1 MRSRLAFAC
10 AAVAALASAAAL
22 AKPLRG
28 TLVVAN
34 RGDHSVTFVDLTDN
48 NTGATFKT
56 AIGPHE
62 AAVSPDGTL
71 AAIAEYGAAIGGN
84 TIRLFS
90 VSRREEIARLDLR
103 EFNRPHGMAFTPDN
117 ARLIVTCE
125 TRERVLVVDL
135 DSQRVVADIPTGAK
149 GSHMLALSPKG
160 DRAYTT
166 NVASNSVSVVDL
178 EKKELLGV
186 IETANAPE
194 AIALSP
200 DGKHLWIGG
209 RADNVLQIIDTE
221 SRTIVDTIDC
231 PGMPFRLAFT
241 PDGKRVVATCAV
253 EGVVRVFDAA
263 KRAEEGVVHLEFHG
277 EWADRV
283 DDTPPGM
290 ADIVPLGVIA
300 PSDDFAF
307 VTVANGAM
315 AVEIDLN
322 TRAITRRFETG
333 AGPDGI
339 AFSARVGVE
348 R

>member
-1 MRSRLAFAC
+1 MRTRLALA
-10 AAVAALASAAAL
+10 AVAVAALAASATL

-34 RGDHSVTFVDLTDN
+34 KGDHSVTFVDLTDA
-48 NTGATFKT
+48 NTGATHKT

-84 TIRLFS
+84 TIRLFI
-90 VSRREEIARLDLR
+90 VSKREEIARIDLR

-117 ARLIVTCE
+117 ARLIITSE
-125 TRERVLVVDL
+125 TKERVVIVDIR
-135 DSQRVVADIPTGAK
+135 DQRVVADIPTNAK
-149 GSHMLALSPKG
+149 GSHMLAISPKG

-166 NVASNSVSVVDL
+166 NVGSHSVSVVDL
-178 EKKELLGV
+178 EKRELLGV
-186 IETANAPE
+186 IETTNAPE

-200 DGKHLWIGG
+200 DGKHRWIGG
-209 RADNVLQIIDTE
+209 RADNVLQVIDTE

-253 EGVVRVFDAA
+253 EGVVRVFDAE
-263 KRAEEGVVHLEFHG
+263 KRAEEGVVRLAFEG
-277 EWADRV
+277 EWAARV
-283 DDTPPGM
+283 DETPPGM

-300 PSDDFAF
+300 PDDDLAF
-307 VTVANGAM
+307 VTIANGAM
-315 AVEIDLN
+315 VIEIDLN
-322 TRAITRRFETG
+322 ARAITRCFETG

>member
-1 MRSRLAFAC
+1 MRSRLAIAA
-10 AAVAALASAAAL
+10 AAVCALAASASL

-34 RGDHSVTFVDLTDN
+34 KADHSVTFVDLTGN
-48 NTGATFKT
+48 NTSATHKT

-71 AAIAEYGAAIGGN
+71 AAIAEYGAAVGGN
-84 TIRLFS
+84 TIRLFN
-90 VSRREEIARLDLR
+90 VSRREEIARIDLR

-125 TRERVLVVDL
+125 TEQRVLVVDL
-135 DSQRVVADIPTGAK
+135 DQERVVADIPTNAK

-166 NVASNSVSVVDL
+166 NIPSNSVSVIDL

-186 IETANAPE
+186 IETTNAPE

-200 DGKHLWIGG
+200 DGKWLWIGG
-209 RADNVLQIIDTE
+209 RADSVLQVIDTE
-221 SRTIVDTIDC
+221 SRTIADTIDC

-241 PDGKRVVATCAV
+241 PDGKRVVATCATS
-253 EGVVRVFDAA
+253 GVVRVFDAA
-263 KRAEEGVVHLEFHG
+263 KRAEEGVVTLTLDA
-277 EWADRV
+277 EWSKRIE
-283 DDTPPGM
+283 DTPPGM
-290 ADIVPLGVIA
+290 ADVVPLGVIA
-300 PSDDFAF
+300 PSNDVAF
-307 VTVANGAM
+307 VTIANGAT

-322 TRAITRRFETG
+322 TRTITRCFETG

-339 AFSARVGVE
+339 AYSARIGVE